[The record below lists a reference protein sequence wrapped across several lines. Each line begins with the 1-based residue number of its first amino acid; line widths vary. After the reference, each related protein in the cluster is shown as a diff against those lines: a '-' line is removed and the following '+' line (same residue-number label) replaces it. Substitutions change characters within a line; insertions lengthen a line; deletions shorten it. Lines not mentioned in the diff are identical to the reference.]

1 MSDQDF
7 IKKYLDD
14 FSALVKPEQEIV
26 NKIVEIKN
34 ILNETKKN
42 NAKTLIFGNG
52 GSAAIASHFAV
63 DLSKNGKVRTLCF
76 NEPSLIT
83 CLSNDY
89 GYENWVSKCIEYHAD
104 EGDSVILISSSG
116 KSKNMLN
123 GASATR
129 EKMVHKLITFSG
141 FEENNPLSNVGDI
154 NVWVNSKAYNFVE
167 NIHQIQLL
175 AIVDSIIG
183 TEFYDAS

>member
-1 MSDQDF
+1 MSVNFYKRYLSDF
-7 IKKYLDD
+7 LELSKTS
-14 FSALVKPEQEIV
+14 FLVEEELAK
-26 NKIVEIKN
+26 IKN
-34 ILNETKKN
+34 AILHSANLAK
-42 NAKTLIFGNG
+42 KTLIFGNG

-104 EGDSVILISSSG
+104 EGDSIILISSSG

-123 GASATR
+123 GAAAAR
-129 EKMVHKLITFSG
+129 EKKVHKLITFTG